1 MYPQQEHV
9 DKHKL
14 SKYSIEKILN
24 KNSLLKLP
32 KIQAKISENCVCNKN
47 EALIARFAKK
57 RAKKKRFPICTFCK
71 PQFTSL
77 LSIRLY
83 ILRISAFGKNL
94 IHVLSWVTSSEFIST
109 SEAYTST
116 CQASQKERFAKI
128 NNG

>member
-32 KIQAKISENCVCNKN
+32 KIQDKISENCVCNKN

-57 RAKKKRFPICTFCK
+57 RAKKKNAFPFAHSVNPSLLLSFQSVCTF
-71 PQFTSL
+71 
-77 LSIRLY
+77 
-83 ILRISAFGKNL
+83 
-94 IHVLSWVTSSEFIST
+94 
-109 SEAYTST
+109 
-116 CQASQKERFAKI
+116 
-128 NNG
+128 